1 MDAVIDIGS
10 PVRYPRTGTI
20 GKIVRMEERNGFSFA
35 ELDTTGML
43 YRIDL
48 LIPAAV
54 LDRAERGDDHGEDLK
69 QIEKERDLSR
79 DLSFQEISNLDGACN
94 GAG

>member
-10 PVRYPRTGTI
+10 PVRYPRTGTV
-20 GKIVRMEERNGFSFA
+20 GKIVRIEERNGFSFA

-48 LIPAAV
+48 LVSVVISEKAGKGE
-54 LDRAERGDDHGEDLK
+54 DRGEDLR
-69 QIEKERDLSR
+69 QIEKEHDLTRDVS
-79 DLSFQEISNLDGACN
+79 QEIANLDGACS